1 MNNNKKESGFLK
13 FLFGLFFGVI
23 AGYAAAAL
31 TTEKTGSQLRRD
43 LKINSSDIMTNLK
56 DKFEDF
62 KDHTSVAFRDFKG
75 FTDEK
80 LKASAK
86 NIEKQVQSLGEQ
98 LEELTKKQT
107 SSFQKN

>member
-1 MNNNKKESGFLK
+1 MENKKQGGFLN
-13 FLFGLFFGVI
+13 FLFGLIFGI
-23 AGYAAAAL
+23 LAGYITAAL

-43 LKINSSDIMTNLK
+43 IKLNSSDIITNLK

-62 KDHTSVAFRDFKG
+62 KDQTTVAFREFKG

-80 LKASAK
+80 LKASAQ

-98 LEELTKKQT
+98 LEELTKKQAA
-107 SSFQKN
+107 SSHKN

>member
-1 MNNNKKESGFLK
+1 MNNKKEDGFLK
-13 FLFGLFFGVI
+13 FLFGLFFGVM

-56 DKFEDF
+56 DKYEDF
-62 KDHTSVAFRDFKG
+62 KDQTTEAFREFKG

-86 NIEKQVQSLGEQ
+86 NIEEQVQSLGEQ
-98 LEELTKKQT
+98 LEELTKKQKA
-107 SSFQKN
+107 SYQKN